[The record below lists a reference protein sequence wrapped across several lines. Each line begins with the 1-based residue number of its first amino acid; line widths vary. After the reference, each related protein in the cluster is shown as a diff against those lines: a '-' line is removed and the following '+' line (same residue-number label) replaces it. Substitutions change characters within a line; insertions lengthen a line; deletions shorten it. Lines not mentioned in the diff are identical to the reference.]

1 MDVLEQEM
9 KQPDVANDAVHYSL
23 LQTRLNELRVKYDN
37 AQAEADN
44 SRARAQDLQRA
55 FNECPEDGLHQR
67 QGNNAAQQRQHQA
80 TKRALTMAA
89 NAVADLTEFLTPR

>member
-1 MDVLEQEM
+1 M
-9 KQPDVANDAVHYSL
+9 ANDAVHYSL

-44 SRARAQDLQRA
+44 SRAIAQDLQRA
-55 FNECPEDGLHQR
+55 FSECPEDGLHQR
-67 QGNNAAQQRQHQA
+67 PGNNAAQQRQHQA